1 MPDIIDINTLFG
13 PLPIASADLAPEDL
27 LELLNRHEINTAYT
41 LSTLGLLLDPQVG
54 NASTRAACSE
64 NPLLRPVATLDP
76 TLYFGDEA
84 NVQKLKTDGF
94 AFVRFFPYSQKW
106 PIEYAPFQALCRVL
120 DSMQMP
126 IMIDV
131 EKIGVISQLSNLLA
145 NHASPVILTGVD
157 AHLLAEGLAVW
168 RERKNW
174 FAETS
179 RLLSPGAL
187 KLIADSVGVGRLLYG
202 SGAPFTPPASALQAL
217 TYAGLSEEAQQDILS
232 GNAARLLARR

>member
-13 PLPIASADLAPEDL
+13 PLPIASADLAAEDL
-27 LELLNRHEINTAYT
+27 LTLLDRHEVSAAYT

-84 NVQKLKTDGF
+84 NVQKLKADGF
-94 AFVRFFPYSQKW
+94 AFVRFFPHSQKW

-126 IMIDV
+126 MMVDV
-131 EKIGVISQLSNLLA
+131 ETIGVVSQLSNLLA
-145 NHASPVILTGVD
+145 DHASPVIIAGTD
-157 AHLLAEGLAVW
+157 AHLLAETLAVL
-168 RERKNW
+168 RDRKIW

-187 KLIADSVGVGRLLYG
+187 RLVADSVGAGRLLFG

-217 TYAGLSEEAQQDILS
+217 QYAGLSAEAQQDILS